1 MSMYVVCMYIYIYM
15 YIFIYI
21 ISPNMEKQQLIT
33 YSEFHAQTFYA
44 SF

>member
-1 MSMYVVCMYIYIYM
+1 MYM
-15 YIFIYI
+15 FIYI

-33 YSEFHAQTFYA
+33 YYSEFHAQTFYA